1 MPRFFL
7 TNQSLSKRFLVVV
20 FIWITSLILCFS
32 AFSQNLPANFQAQ
45 LVSNSWTNLEGFR
58 FDNTGQMYVW
68 EKAGK
73 VWVVD
78 TNGVKLAN
86 PLIDIS
92 EEVGDWRDHGLNGF
106 ALDPNFRVNGYF
118 YLYYTVDRHYLMN
131 FGTASYN
138 PATNQYFSATISRV
152 TRYQA
157 SASTNFTTLVPNSR
171 LILIGETKKTGI
183 PVVHESHSGGQLVFG
198 TDGSLLVSTGDGAS
212 YTAID
217 SGSLG
222 VTYWS
227 QALADSIIV
236 LKENVGSFRSQ
247 LVDCLN
253 GKILRIDPTSGNGL
267 NTNPYYDASAP
278 RSARSRVWALGLR
291 NPFRM
296 SLRPGTGSTDIT
308 AGNPGVLYIGD
319 VGWDNWEDLNVCTSP
334 GQNFGWPIFEGLT
347 THTGYFNASPYN
359 RDAPNPLFGTGGC
372 NQPFFRFRDLIIQAT
387 LNPYSWPNPCST
399 AVQIPTTITK
409 FVHSRP
415 EIDWNHVSN
424 IARTGIFSG
433 NNAATINLNDPN
445 SPVPGPMFKGG
456 ASVGGVW
463 YTGTK
468 YPLQYQNTYFH
479 SDYVQGWM
487 RQFKFNT
494 SNQPV
499 QVYDFAT
506 GLGPCVFIEYN
517 PKDQWLYFV
526 SYPSGLYR
534 IRYNGTVNNPPSAM
548 AEQNILYGASP
559 LEIQFTG
566 SNSTDPENLPLT
578 YEWTFGDGTTST
590 LANPLKT
597 FITPNGNPFTYNVKL
612 VVTDNVGQKDSAFLK
627 VYVNNTP
634 PQIQITSF
642 QDGDLYS
649 MSFPTSLPLQ
659 ANVMDTEH
667 SPGQLFYSW
676 QLSLHHNSHS
686 HPEAPDT
693 NKSTFA
699 FITPVGC
706 DSVETYWYRI
716 KLTVTD
722 AEGLSSFV
730 EQNIYPACNA
740 PQPDFTAD
748 KLFVCVGDQV
758 QFTDLSTGLPDYYS
772 WTFAGGTPSNSTLK
786 NPKVTYNAAGT
797 YSVTLQTENFGGTT
811 SITKTAY
818 ITVGGKPVATITP
831 AGTDSVCSGTSV
843 LLSAN
848 TGTGLTYQWLKNNLP
863 VQGATQS
870 TYMASGA
877 GNYKVTVT
885 RSTGCSRNSSVKK
898 IVVRQVVNPVIQVNG
913 STTFCLGDSVKLSVA
928 PIAGYSYQWRRNGID
943 QAGATDSVYYAKKAG
958 TYKVRITDPYGCT
971 KVSQT
976 GIAVTV
982 PCKINLSGQEE
993 MIADESLIVSPNP
1006 ASGFISVQL
1015 ASEPDFNSAEI
1026 KIYDLTGKLVLSKA
1040 AEESF
1045 TDTSCY
1051 VDIQSLA
1058 EGFYIVKIKKDGNE
1072 ETGRFS
1078 VVR

>member
-1 MPRFFL
+1 MPRTVL
-7 TNQSLSKRFLVVV
+7 SNQNLNKRLLVILS
-20 FIWITSLILCFS
+20 IWIISLILCFS
-32 AFSQNLPANFQAQ
+32 AFSQTLPANFQVQ

-68 EKAGK
+68 EKSGK

-78 TNGVKLAN
+78 TNGVKLSA

-118 YLYYTVDRHYLMN
+118 YLYYTVDRHHLMN
-131 FGTASYN
+131 FGTANYN
-138 PATNQYFSATISRV
+138 PSTNQYYSATISRV

-157 SASTNFTTLVPNSR
+157 NAATNFTTVVSNSR

-183 PVVHESHSGGQLVFG
+183 PVLHESHSGGQLVFG
-198 TDGSLLVSTGDGAS
+198 TDGSLLVSTGDAAS

-217 SGSLG
+217 SGSHA

-227 QALADSIIV
+227 QALTDSIIV

-253 GKILRIDPTSGNGL
+253 GKILRVDPTSGNGL

-278 RSARSRVWALGLR
+278 RSAKSRVWALGLR

-296 SLRPGTGSTDIT
+296 TLRPGTGNTDIT

-319 VGWDNWEDLNVCTSP
+319 VGWDNWEDLHVCTGP
-334 GQNFGWPIFEGLT
+334 AQNYGWPVFEGLT

-387 LNPYSWPNPCST
+387 LNTYSWPNPCST
-399 AVQIPTTITK
+399 AVQIPSGIPR

-415 EIDWNHVSN
+415 EIDWNHVNN
-424 IARTGIFSG
+424 IARTGIFNG

-445 SPVPGPMFKGG
+445 SPVPGPVFKGG

-468 YPLQYQNTYFH
+468 FPLQYQNTYFH
-479 SDYVQGWM
+479 ADYVHGWM
-487 RQFKFNT
+487 RQFKFDA
-494 SNQPV
+494 SDKPV
-499 QVYDFAT
+499 QVFDFAT
-506 GLGPCVFIEYN
+506 GLGPCIFIEYN

-526 SYPSGLYR
+526 SYPSNLNR
-534 IRYNGTVNNPPSAM
+534 LRYNGAVNNPPNAV
-548 AEQNILYGASP
+548 AEQSIIYGASP

-566 SNSTDPENLPLT
+566 SNSTDPENLPLS
-578 YEWTFGDGTTST
+578 YAWTFGDGTTST

-597 FITPNGNPFTYNVKL
+597 FTTPNGNPATYLIKL
-612 VVTDNVGQKDSAFLK
+612 VVTDDIGQQDSASLK

-659 ANVMDTEH
+659 AQVTDAEH
-667 SPGQLFYSW
+667 GPSQLFYSW
-676 QLSLHHNSHS
+676 QLALHHNSHN

-693 NKSTFA
+693 NRNTFA

-722 AEGLSSFV
+722 AQGLSSFV

-748 KLFVCVGDQV
+748 KFFVCIGDQV
-758 QFTDLSTGLPDYYS
+758 QFTDVSTGLPDYYT
-772 WTFAGGTPSNSTLK
+772 WTFDGGTPLNSTLK
-786 NPKVTYNAAGT
+786 NPLVTYNTIGT
-797 YSVTLQTENFGGTT
+797 YSVTLQTENFGGTNST
-811 SITKTAY
+811 TKTAY
-818 ITVGGKPVATITP
+818 ITVGGKPSATITP
-831 AGTDSVCSGTSV
+831 SGTDSVCSGTSV

-848 TGTGLTYQWLKNNLP
+848 TGNNLTYQWLKNNVP
-863 VQGATQS
+863 VSGATQS
-870 TYMASGA
+870 SYTATGS

-885 RSTGCSRNSSVKK
+885 RSTGCSKTSAIKK
-898 IVVRQVVNPVIQVNG
+898 IVVRQVVNPVIQADG
-913 STTFCLGDSVKLSVA
+913 STTFCNGDSVMLYVS
-928 PIAGYSYQWRRNGID
+928 PLTGYTYQWRRNGVD
-943 QAGATDSVYYAKKAG
+943 QAGATDTVYYAKRAG
-958 TYKVRITDPYGCT
+958 TYKVRATDPNGCT
-971 KVSQT
+971 KVSQA
-976 GIAVTV
+976 GITVSV
-982 PCKINLSGQEE
+982 PCKINAAGLEE
-993 MIADESLIVSPNP
+993 WITEEQLMVSPNP
-1006 ASGFISVQL
+1006 ASAYISVYPL
-1015 ASEPDFNSAEI
+1015 IETEFTDAEI
-1026 KIYDLTGKLVLSKA
+1026 GIYDLTGRLVLSKA
-1040 AEESF
+1040 ADDAVSENGYF
-1045 TDTSCY
+1045 MD
-1051 VDIQSLA
+1051 VRSLA
-1058 EGFYIVKIKKDGNE
+1058 EGSYVVRFSFEDKGI
-1072 ETGRFS
+1072 TGRLT